1 MIRRKNMKLATFSV
15 PPSGRG
21 ARLGSWVPPGTFW
34 AQFGDEVLLYTDE
47 PRWEGLVE
55 REGESSLQL
64 REHRLTVERE
74 HMHVVVQNGRLTASR
89 LNKES

>member
-1 MIRRKNMKLATFSV
+1 MKLATFPV

-21 ARLGSWVPPGTFW
+21 ARPGSWVPPGTLW

>member
-1 MIRRKNMKLATFSV
+1 MKLATFSV

-47 PRWEGLVE
+47 LRWEGGQIQDV
-55 REGESSLQL
+55 L
-64 REHRLTVERE
+64 R
-74 HMHVVVQNGRLTASR
+74 
-89 LNKES
+89 